1 MKSKKKFKK
10 YLEANENENTI
21 IHNLWDGAKAVFRL
35 KLIVI
40 QAFLKRKIL
49 NKQCN
54 PSPKVL
60 QKEQQT
66 KPKVSRTK
74 EIIKIRAEKN
84 KIRDSKILQ
93 KHRNQG
99 LIPWKGK
106 QNWQT
111 CRSSPQRNKRRLKLS
126 NERKKSQ
133 LIL

>member
-1 MKSKKKFKK
+1 MRQIIIKTQS
-10 YLEANENENTI
+10 NTV
-21 IHNLWDGAKAVFRL
+21 WDGAKAVPKL
-35 KLIVI
+35 KFIVI
-40 QAFLKRKIL
+40 QAFLDRKIL

-60 QKEQQT
+60 EKEQQT
-66 KPKVSRTK
+66 KPKVSRK
-74 EIIKIRAEKN
+74 KGIIKIREERKYL
-84 KIRDSKILQ
+84 KILE
-93 KHRNQG
+93 KHKNQG

-111 CRSSPQRNKRRLKLS
+111 CPGSPWRNKRRPKLR